1 MAGIS
6 SMSTP
11 RSWTWSLLSLRQI
24 LFLGAGVGILLP
36 ALLLAY
42 YQITTK
48 LDTEIDLRVRV
59 PMQQYADV
67 LASGVAVAIWNVDR
81 AVAAELV
88 DAVMRNPDVAS
99 VTVIDEY
106 KEVFVR
112 RQNLTSARSEV
123 LREERQITYNNA
135 RVGQLSIE
143 LTTTRIERELRD
155 NLMKLVAAIVAQVA
169 ISFAFIW
176 LLFDHRI
183 VRPLH
188 ELKEGALRLARGN
201 LDQPLQWHR
210 RDEIG
215 SLAGGLDKMR
225 SDLGALL
232 AERDQKNQALQ
243 QELAER
249 LRTEEALD
257 LSRAKFSA
265 IFDASPVAMT
275 VSALGGDFALRDL
288 NAAWVNLFG
297 RSRESMLASADAELA
312 VWKSAR
318 DRSSVMDVLART
330 GEVSR
335 QACWMAG
342 EAGQREILCE
352 ISGRVIAHGDEPL
365 LILAY
370 EDITAKHRYEENILA
385 LNASLEQRV
394 ALRTQELSSALDHLT
409 TAQTELVRTE
419 KMAALGSL
427 VAGIAHELNT
437 PIGNSLTVA
446 STLQDQTRVFVTD
459 MRRGLTRSRLEEY
472 VGTIQ
477 EGAGILM
484 RGLRHAA
491 DLVSSFKQVAVDQT
505 SINRRRFDLLETVNE
520 ILLTMG
526 PAIRK
531 TNHVVECTIPD
542 GIHLVSYPG
551 PFGQVLTNL
560 VNNALL
566 HAFEGMERGVVT
578 VSAVQ
583 QDDHWVAISVQDNG
597 VGIPEHNLSRVFDP
611 FFTTKLGRG
620 GSGLGLNI
628 VYNLVQ
634 DVLGGSI
641 TVTNSSSGNGARFT
655 LILPVSAPV
664 QPDPPHPE

>member
-1 MAGIS
+1 M
-6 SMSTP
+6 
-11 RSWTWSLLSLRQI
+11 
-24 LFLGAGVGILLP
+24 GAGVGILLP

-88 DAVMRNPDVAS
+88 EAVMRNPDVAS
-99 VTVIDEY
+99 VTVTDEY

-112 RQNLTSARSEV
+112 RQNPTPARSEI
-123 LREERQITYNNA
+123 LREERFVTYNNS

-143 LTTTRIERELRD
+143 LTTTRIEKELRD

-225 SDLGALL
+225 ADLGTLL
-232 AERDQKNQALQ
+232 AERDQKNRTLQ

-249 LRTEEALD
+249 LRTEEALN

-297 RSRESMLASADAELA
+297 SSREAMLASPDAELA
-312 VWKSAR
+312 VWKSAQ
-318 DRSSVMDVLART
+318 DRSSVMDALART
-330 GEVSR
+330 GEVAR
-335 QACWMAG
+335 QVSWMVG
-342 EAGQREILCE
+342 DAGQRDILCE
-352 ISGRVIAHGDEPL
+352 VSGRVIAHGEEPL

-446 STLQDQTRVFVTD
+446 STLQDQTKAFVIE
-459 MRRGLTRSRLEEY
+459 MGRGLTRSRLEEY

-505 SINRRRFDLLETVNE
+505 SINRRRFDLRETVNE

-542 GIHLVSYPG
+542 GIRLESYPG
-551 PFGQVLTNL
+551 PFGQILTNL

-566 HAFEGMERGVVT
+566 HAFEGMEQGLVT
-578 VSAVQ
+578 ISAVRL
-583 QDDHWVAISVQDNG
+583 DADWVAVSVQDNG
-597 VGIPEHNLSRVFDP
+597 IGIPDHNLSRVFDP
-611 FFTTKLGRG
+611 FVTTKLGRG

-641 TVTNSSSGNGARFT
+641 TVSNVSANNGACFT
-655 LILPVSAPV
+655 LTLPVSAPV
-664 QPDPPHPE
+664 QPDPPHPD

>member
-1 MAGIS
+1 M
-6 SMSTP
+6 
-11 RSWTWSLLSLRQI
+11 
-24 LFLGAGVGILLP
+24 LP

-88 DAVMRNPDVAS
+88 EAVMRNPDVAS
-99 VTVIDEY
+99 VTVTDEY

-112 RQNLTSARSEV
+112 RQNPTPARSEI
-123 LREERQITYNNA
+123 LREERFVTYNNS

-143 LTTTRIERELRD
+143 LTTTRIEKELRD

-225 SDLGALL
+225 ADLGTLL
-232 AERDQKNQALQ
+232 AERDQKNRTLQ

-249 LRTEEALD
+249 LRTEEALN

-297 RSRESMLASADAELA
+297 SSREAMLASPDAELA
-312 VWKSAR
+312 VWKSAQ
-318 DRSSVMDVLART
+318 DRSSVMDALART
-330 GEVSR
+330 GEVAR
-335 QACWMAG
+335 QVSWMVG
-342 EAGQREILCE
+342 DAGQRDILCE
-352 ISGRVIAHGDEPL
+352 VSGRVIAHGEEPL

-446 STLQDQTRVFVTD
+446 STLQDQTKAFVTE
-459 MRRGLTRSRLEEY
+459 MGRGLTRSRLEEY

-505 SINRRRFDLLETVNE
+505 SINRRRFDLRETVNE

-542 GIHLVSYPG
+542 GIRLESYPG
-551 PFGQVLTNL
+551 PFGQILTNL

-566 HAFEGMERGVVT
+566 HAFEGMEQGLVT
-578 VSAVQ
+578 ISAVRL
-583 QDDHWVAISVQDNG
+583 DADWVAVSVQDNG
-597 VGIPEHNLSRVFDP
+597 IGIPDHNLSRVFDP

-641 TVTNSSSGNGARFT
+641 TVSNVSANNGACFT
-655 LILPVSAPV
+655 LTLPVSAPV
-664 QPDPPHPE
+664 QPDPPHPD

>member
-1 MAGIS
+1 M
-6 SMSTP
+6 
-11 RSWTWSLLSLRQI
+11 
-24 LFLGAGVGILLP
+24 GAGVGILLP

-88 DAVMRNPDVAS
+88 EAVMRNPDVAS
-99 VTVIDEY
+99 VTVTDEY

-112 RQNLTSARSEV
+112 RQNPTPARSEI
-123 LREERQITYNNA
+123 LREERFVTYNNS

-143 LTTTRIERELRD
+143 LTTTRIEKELRD

-225 SDLGALL
+225 ADLGTLL
-232 AERDQKNQALQ
+232 AERDQKNRTLQ

-249 LRTEEALD
+249 LRTEEALN

-297 RSRESMLASADAELA
+297 SSREAMLASPDAELA
-312 VWKSAR
+312 VWKSAQ
-318 DRSSVMDVLART
+318 DRSSVMDALART
-330 GEVSR
+330 GEVAR
-335 QACWMAG
+335 QVSWMVG
-342 EAGQREILCE
+342 DAGQRDILCE
-352 ISGRVIAHGDEPL
+352 VSGRVIAHGEEPL

-446 STLQDQTRVFVTD
+446 STLQDQTKAFVTE
-459 MRRGLTRSRLEEY
+459 MGRGLTRSRLEEY

-505 SINRRRFDLLETVNE
+505 SINRRRFDLRETVNE

-542 GIHLVSYPG
+542 GIRLESYPG
-551 PFGQVLTNL
+551 PFGQILTNL

-566 HAFEGMERGVVT
+566 HAFEGMEQGLVT
-578 VSAVQ
+578 ISAVRL
-583 QDDHWVAISVQDNG
+583 DADWVAVSVQDNG
-597 VGIPEHNLSRVFDP
+597 IGIPDHNLSRVFDP

-641 TVTNSSSGNGARFT
+641 TVSNVSANNGACFT
-655 LILPVSAPV
+655 LTLPVSAPV
-664 QPDPPHPE
+664 QPDPPHPD

>member
-1 MAGIS
+1 
-6 SMSTP
+6 
-11 RSWTWSLLSLRQI
+11 
-24 LFLGAGVGILLP
+24 LLP

-88 DAVMRNPDVAS
+88 EAVMRNPDVAS
-99 VTVIDEY
+99 VTVTDEY

-112 RQNLTSARSEV
+112 RQNPTPARSEI
-123 LREERQITYNNA
+123 LREERFVTYNNS

-143 LTTTRIERELRD
+143 LTTTRIEKELRD

-225 SDLGALL
+225 ADLGTLL
-232 AERDQKNQALQ
+232 AERDQKNRTLQ

-249 LRTEEALD
+249 LRTEEALN

-297 RSRESMLASADAELA
+297 SSREAMLASPDAELA
-312 VWKSAR
+312 VWKSAQ
-318 DRSSVMDVLART
+318 DRSSVMDALART
-330 GEVSR
+330 GEVAR
-335 QACWMAG
+335 QVSWMVG
-342 EAGQREILCE
+342 DAGQRDILCE
-352 ISGRVIAHGDEPL
+352 VSGRVIAHGEEPL

-446 STLQDQTRVFVTD
+446 STLQDQTKAFVIE
-459 MRRGLTRSRLEEY
+459 MGRGLTRSRLEEY

-505 SINRRRFDLLETVNE
+505 SINRRRFDLRETVNE

-542 GIHLVSYPG
+542 GIRLESYPG
-551 PFGQVLTNL
+551 PFGQILTNL

-566 HAFEGMERGVVT
+566 HAFEGMEQGLVT
-578 VSAVQ
+578 ISAVRL
-583 QDDHWVAISVQDNG
+583 DADWVAVSVQDNG
-597 VGIPEHNLSRVFDP
+597 IGIPDHNLSRVFDP

-641 TVTNSSSGNGARFT
+641 TVSNVSANNGACFT
-655 LILPVSAPV
+655 LTLPVSAPV
-664 QPDPPHPE
+664 QPDPPHPD

>member
-1 MAGIS
+1 M
-6 SMSTP
+6 
-11 RSWTWSLLSLRQI
+11 
-24 LFLGAGVGILLP
+24 GAGVGILLP

-88 DAVMRNPDVAS
+88 EAVMRNPDVAS
-99 VTVIDEY
+99 VTVTDEY

-112 RQNLTSARSEV
+112 RQNLTPARSEI
-123 LREERQITYNNA
+123 LREERFVTYNNS

-143 LTTTRIERELRD
+143 LTTTRIEKELRD

-225 SDLGALL
+225 ADLGTLL
-232 AERDQKNQALQ
+232 AERDQKNRTLQ

-249 LRTEEALD
+249 LRTEEALN

-297 RSRESMLASADAELA
+297 RSREAMLASPDAELA
-312 VWKSAR
+312 VWKSAQ
-318 DRSSVMDVLART
+318 DRSTVMDALART
-330 GEVSR
+330 GEVAR
-335 QACWMAG
+335 QVSWMVG
-342 EAGQREILCE
+342 DAGQRDILCE
-352 ISGRVIAHGDEPL
+352 VSGRVIAHGEEPL

-446 STLQDQTRVFVTD
+446 STLQDQTKAFVTE
-459 MRRGLTRSRLEEY
+459 MGRGLTRSRLEEY

-505 SINRRRFDLLETVNE
+505 SINRRRFDLRETVNE

-542 GIHLVSYPG
+542 GIRLESYPG
-551 PFGQVLTNL
+551 PFGQILTNL

-566 HAFEGMERGVVT
+566 HAFEGMEQGLVT
-578 VSAVQ
+578 ISAVRL
-583 QDDHWVAISVQDNG
+583 DADWVAVSVQDNG
-597 VGIPEHNLSRVFDP
+597 IGIPDHNLSRVFDP

-641 TVTNSSSGNGARFT
+641 TVSNVSANNGACFT
-655 LILPVSAPV
+655 LTLPVSAPV
-664 QPDPPHPE
+664 QPDPPHPD

>member
-1 MAGIS
+1 M
-6 SMSTP
+6 
-11 RSWTWSLLSLRQI
+11 
-24 LFLGAGVGILLP
+24 GAGVGILLP

-88 DAVMRNPDVAS
+88 EAVMRNPDVAS
-99 VTVIDEY
+99 VTVTDEY

-112 RQNLTSARSEV
+112 RQNLTPARSEI
-123 LREERQITYNNA
+123 LREERFVTYNNS

-143 LTTTRIERELRD
+143 LTTTRIEKELRD

-225 SDLGALL
+225 ADLGTLL
-232 AERDQKNQALQ
+232 AERDQKNRTLQ

-249 LRTEEALD
+249 LRTEEALN

-288 NAAWVNLFG
+288 NASWVNLFG
-297 RSRESMLASADAELA
+297 RSREAMLASPDAELA
-312 VWKSAR
+312 VWKSAQ
-318 DRSSVMDVLART
+318 DRSTVMDALART
-330 GEVSR
+330 GEVAR
-335 QACWMAG
+335 QVSWMVGMRASATSCARYRAG
-342 EAGQREILCE
+342 SLPMAT
-352 ISGRVIAHGDEPL
+352 SL

-370 EDITAKHRYEENILA
+370 EDITAKHQYEENILA

-446 STLQDQTRVFVTD
+446 STLQDQTKAFVTE
-459 MRRGLTRSRLEEY
+459 MGRGLTRSRLEEY

-505 SINRRRFDLLETVNE
+505 SINRRRFDLRETLMKFAHHGAGHSE
-520 ILLTMG
+520 TTILLSARFPTASAWKVTW
-526 PAIRK
+526 AIWAD
-531 TNHVVECTIPD
+531 TD
-542 GIHLVSYPG
+542 
-551 PFGQVLTNL
+551 QL

-566 HAFEGMERGVVT
+566 HAFEGIEQGLVT
-578 VSAVQ
+578 ISSVRLDA
-583 QDDHWVAISVQDNG
+583 DWVAVSVQDNG
-597 VGIPEHNLSRVFDP
+597 IGIPDHNLSRVFDP

-641 TVTNSSSGNGARFT
+641 TVSNVSANNGACFT
-655 LILPVSAPV
+655 LTLPVSAPV
-664 QPDPPHPE
+664 QPDPPHPD

>member
-1 MAGIS
+1 M
-6 SMSTP
+6 
-11 RSWTWSLLSLRQI
+11 
-24 LFLGAGVGILLP
+24 LP

-88 DAVMRNPDVAS
+88 EAVMRNPDVAS
-99 VTVIDEY
+99 VTVTDEY

-112 RQNLTSARSEV
+112 RQNPTPARSEI
-123 LREERQITYNNA
+123 LREERFVTYNNS

-143 LTTTRIERELRD
+143 LTTTRIEKELRD

-225 SDLGALL
+225 ADLGTLL
-232 AERDQKNQALQ
+232 AERDQKNRTLQ

-249 LRTEEALD
+249 LRTEEALN

-297 RSRESMLASADAELA
+297 RSREAMLASPDAELA
-312 VWKSAR
+312 VWKSAQ
-318 DRSSVMDVLART
+318 DRSSVMDALART
-330 GEVSR
+330 GEVAR
-335 QACWMAG
+335 QVSWMVG
-342 EAGQREILCE
+342 DAGQRDILCE
-352 ISGRVIAHGDEPL
+352 VSGRVIAHGEEPL

-446 STLQDQTRVFVTD
+446 STLQDQTKAFVTE
-459 MRRGLTRSRLEEY
+459 MGRGLTRSRLEEY

-505 SINRRRFDLLETVNE
+505 SINRRRFDLRETVNE

-542 GIHLVSYPG
+542 GIRLESYPG
-551 PFGQVLTNL
+551 PFGQILTNL

-566 HAFEGMERGVVT
+566 HAFEGMEQGLVT
-578 VSAVQ
+578 ISAVRL
-583 QDDHWVAISVQDNG
+583 DADWVAVSVQDNG
-597 VGIPEHNLSRVFDP
+597 IGIPDHNLSRVFDP

-641 TVTNSSSGNGARFT
+641 TVSNVSANNGACFT
-655 LILPVSAPV
+655 LTLPVSAPV
-664 QPDPPHPE
+664 QPDPPHPD

>member
-1 MAGIS
+1 M
-6 SMSTP
+6 
-11 RSWTWSLLSLRQI
+11 
-24 LFLGAGVGILLP
+24 GAGVGILLP

-88 DAVMRNPDVAS
+88 EAVMRNPDVAS
-99 VTVIDEY
+99 VTVTDEY

-112 RQNLTSARSEV
+112 RQNLTPARSEI
-123 LREERQITYNNA
+123 LREERFVTYNNS

-143 LTTTRIERELRD
+143 LTTTRIEKELRD

-201 LDQPLQWHR
+201 LDQPLHWHR

-225 SDLGALL
+225 ADLGTLL
-232 AERDQKNQALQ
+232 AERDQKNRTLQ

-249 LRTEEALD
+249 LRTEEALN

-297 RSRESMLASADAELA
+297 RSREAMLASPDAELA
-312 VWKSAR
+312 VWKSAQ
-318 DRSSVMDVLART
+318 DRSTVMDALART
-330 GEVSR
+330 GEVAR
-335 QACWMAG
+335 QVSWMVG
-342 EAGQREILCE
+342 DAGQRDILCE
-352 ISGRVIAHGDEPL
+352 VSGRVIAHGEEPL

-446 STLQDQTRVFVTD
+446 STLQDQTKAFVTE
-459 MRRGLTRSRLEEY
+459 MGRGLTRSRLEEY

-505 SINRRRFDLLETVNE
+505 SINRRRFDLRETVNE

-542 GIHLVSYPG
+542 GIRLESYPG
-551 PFGQVLTNL
+551 PFGQILTNL

-566 HAFEGMERGVVT
+566 HAFEGMEQGLVT
-578 VSAVQ
+578 ISAVRL
-583 QDDHWVAISVQDNG
+583 DADWVAVSVQDNG
-597 VGIPEHNLSRVFDP
+597 IGIPDHNLSRVFDP

-641 TVTNSSSGNGARFT
+641 TVSNVSANNGACFT
-655 LILPVSAPV
+655 LTLPVSAPV
-664 QPDPPHPE
+664 QPDPPHPD

>member
-1 MAGIS
+1 M
-6 SMSTP
+6 
-11 RSWTWSLLSLRQI
+11 
-24 LFLGAGVGILLP
+24 GAGVGILLP

-88 DAVMRNPDVAS
+88 EAVMRNPDVAS
-99 VTVIDEY
+99 VTVTDEY

-112 RQNLTSARSEV
+112 RQNPTPARSEI
-123 LREERQITYNNA
+123 LREERFVTYNNS

-143 LTTTRIERELRD
+143 LTTTRIEKELRD

-225 SDLGALL
+225 ADLGTLL
-232 AERDQKNQALQ
+232 AERDQKNRTLQ

-249 LRTEEALD
+249 LRTEEALN

-297 RSRESMLASADAELA
+297 SSREAMLASPDAELA
-312 VWKSAR
+312 VWKSAQ
-318 DRSSVMDVLART
+318 DRSSVMDALART
-330 GEVSR
+330 GEVAR
-335 QACWMAG
+335 QVSWMVG
-342 EAGQREILCE
+342 DAGQRDILCE
-352 ISGRVIAHGDEPL
+352 VSGRVIAHGEEPL

-446 STLQDQTRVFVTD
+446 STLQDQTKAFVIE
-459 MRRGLTRSRLEEY
+459 MGRGLTRSRLEEY

-505 SINRRRFDLLETVNE
+505 SINRRRFDLRETVNE

-542 GIHLVSYPG
+542 GIRLESYPG
-551 PFGQVLTNL
+551 PFGQILTNL

-566 HAFEGMERGVVT
+566 HAFEGMEQGLVT
-578 VSAVQ
+578 ISAVRL
-583 QDDHWVAISVQDNG
+583 DADWVAVSVQDNG
-597 VGIPEHNLSRVFDP
+597 IGIPDHNLSRVFDP

-641 TVTNSSSGNGARFT
+641 TVSNVSANNGACFT
-655 LILPVSAPV
+655 LTLPVSAPV
-664 QPDPPHPE
+664 QPDPPHPD

>member
-1 MAGIS
+1 M
-6 SMSTP
+6 
-11 RSWTWSLLSLRQI
+11 
-24 LFLGAGVGILLP
+24 LP

-88 DAVMRNPDVAS
+88 EAVMRNPDVAS
-99 VTVIDEY
+99 VTVTDEY

-112 RQNLTSARSEV
+112 RQNPTPARSEI
-123 LREERQITYNNA
+123 LREERFVTYNNS

-143 LTTTRIERELRD
+143 LTTTRIEKELRD

-225 SDLGALL
+225 ADLGTLL
-232 AERDQKNQALQ
+232 AERDQKNRTLQ

-249 LRTEEALD
+249 LRTEEALN

-297 RSRESMLASADAELA
+297 SSREAMLASPDAELA
-312 VWKSAR
+312 VWKSAQ
-318 DRSSVMDVLART
+318 DRSSVMDALART
-330 GEVSR
+330 GEVAR
-335 QACWMAG
+335 QVSWMVG
-342 EAGQREILCE
+342 DAGQRDILCE
-352 ISGRVIAHGDEPL
+352 VSGRVIAHGEEPL

-505 SINRRRFDLLETVNE
+505 SINRRRFDLRETVNE

-542 GIHLVSYPG
+542 GIRLESYPG
-551 PFGQVLTNL
+551 PFGQILTNL

-566 HAFEGMERGVVT
+566 HAFEGMEQGLVT
-578 VSAVQ
+578 ISAVRL
-583 QDDHWVAISVQDNG
+583 DADWVAVSVQDNG
-597 VGIPEHNLSRVFDP
+597 IGIPDHNLSRVFDP

-641 TVTNSSSGNGARFT
+641 TVSNVSANNGACFT
-655 LILPVSAPV
+655 LTLPVSAPV
-664 QPDPPHPE
+664 QPDPPHPD

>member
-1 MAGIS
+1 M
-6 SMSTP
+6 
-11 RSWTWSLLSLRQI
+11 
-24 LFLGAGVGILLP
+24 LP

-88 DAVMRNPDVAS
+88 EAVMRNPDVAS
-99 VTVIDEY
+99 VTVTDEY

-112 RQNLTSARSEV
+112 RQNPTPARSEI
-123 LREERQITYNNA
+123 LREERFVTYNNS

-143 LTTTRIERELRD
+143 LTTTRIEKELRD

-225 SDLGALL
+225 ADLGTLL
-232 AERDQKNQALQ
+232 AERDQKNRTLQ

-249 LRTEEALD
+249 LRTEEALN

-297 RSRESMLASADAELA
+297 SSREAMLASPDAELA
-312 VWKSAR
+312 VWKSAQ
-318 DRSSVMDVLART
+318 DRSSVMDALART
-330 GEVSR
+330 GEVAR
-335 QACWMAG
+335 QVSWMVG
-342 EAGQREILCE
+342 DAGQRDILCE
-352 ISGRVIAHGDEPL
+352 VSGRVIAHGQEPL

-446 STLQDQTRVFVTD
+446 STLQDQTKAFVIE
-459 MRRGLTRSRLEEY
+459 MGRGLTRSRLEEY

-505 SINRRRFDLLETVNE
+505 SINRRRFDLRETVNE

-542 GIHLVSYPG
+542 GIRLESYPG
-551 PFGQVLTNL
+551 PFGQILTNL

-566 HAFEGMERGVVT
+566 HAFEGMEQGLVT
-578 VSAVQ
+578 ISAVRL
-583 QDDHWVAISVQDNG
+583 DADWVAVSVQDNG
-597 VGIPEHNLSRVFDP
+597 IGIPDHNLSRVFDP

-641 TVTNSSSGNGARFT
+641 TVSNVSANNGACFT
-655 LILPVSAPV
+655 LTLPVSAPV
-664 QPDPPHPE
+664 QPDPPHPD

>member
-1 MAGIS
+1 M
-6 SMSTP
+6 
-11 RSWTWSLLSLRQI
+11 
-24 LFLGAGVGILLP
+24 LP

-88 DAVMRNPDVAS
+88 EAVMRNPDVAS
-99 VTVIDEY
+99 VTVTDEY

-112 RQNLTSARSEV
+112 RQNPTPARSEI
-123 LREERQITYNNA
+123 LREERFVTYNNS

-143 LTTTRIERELRD
+143 LTTTRIEKELRD

-225 SDLGALL
+225 ADLGTLL
-232 AERDQKNQALQ
+232 AERDQKNRTLQ

-249 LRTEEALD
+249 LRTEEALN

-297 RSRESMLASADAELA
+297 SSREAMLASPDAELA
-312 VWKSAR
+312 VWKSAQ
-318 DRSSVMDVLART
+318 DRSSVMDALART
-330 GEVSR
+330 GEVAR
-335 QACWMAG
+335 QVSWMVG
-342 EAGQREILCE
+342 DAGQRDILCE
-352 ISGRVIAHGDEPL
+352 VSGRVIAHGEEPL

-446 STLQDQTRVFVTD
+446 STLQDQTKAFVIE
-459 MRRGLTRSRLEEY
+459 MGRGLTRSRLEEY

-505 SINRRRFDLLETVNE
+505 SINRRRFDLRETVNE

-542 GIHLVSYPG
+542 GIRLESYPG
-551 PFGQVLTNL
+551 PFGQILTNL

-566 HAFEGMERGVVT
+566 HAFEGMEQGLVT
-578 VSAVQ
+578 ISAVRL
-583 QDDHWVAISVQDNG
+583 DADWVAVSVQDNG
-597 VGIPEHNLSRVFDP
+597 IGIPDHNLSRVFDP

-641 TVTNSSSGNGARFT
+641 TVSNVSANNGACFT
-655 LILPVSAPV
+655 LTLPVSAPV
-664 QPDPPHPE
+664 QPDPPHPD